1 MCHAQNP
8 INITFPI
15 MKQRKIR
22 IQLEFH
28 QELPKCIVASLLI
41 LPLRICCVTS
51 LEAGRQNYLKFPLGQ
66 RRYPSYGQYIL
77 RTL

>member
-1 MCHAQNP
+1 MHRIQST
-8 INITFPI
+8 ITFPI

-41 LPLRICCVTS
+41 LTLNLEFAVS
-51 LEAGRQNYLKFPLGQ
+51 LVWRTGLQNYFKFPLGQ
-66 RRYPSYGQYIL
+66 RRYPSYGQSIL
-77 RTL
+77 RTP